1 MIIIKYLTMA
11 IIEGIAC
18 RYLLNFSLSSTK
30 ITLIIVPFNK
40 LIRSEY
46 KVLNCIAIKITYS
59 MIMHRC
65 SNIHRE
71 RCLIF
76 ISNSELI

>member
-11 IIEGIAC
+11 IIEGIAS

-46 KVLNCIAIKITYS
+46 KVQ
-59 MIMHRC
+59 
-65 SNIHRE
+65 
-71 RCLIF
+71 
-76 ISNSELI
+76 